1 MHTETETH
9 SVCERCY
16 SFASNL
22 VDLNSN
28 TTGYDMFITYI
39 FLNLFYWEED
49 DYYFNYGGTNSIV
62 GLLVS

>member
-1 MHTETETH
+1 MLQFIVE
-9 SVCERCY
+9 

-22 VDLNSN
+22 VDLNGN
-28 TTGYDMFITYI
+28 TTGYDIFITYI